1 MLHVQWHRPQDATAQ
16 NVARA
21 WTHNALS
28 TVVNKEFCQS
38 LQRMIMWCLS
48 GAKGTPN
55 SANEPPRA
63 QNRDSGSSAVEG
75 LHCQEKGEAAQ

>member
-1 MLHVQWHRPQDATAQ
+1 MDTQCSFNCGEQGILPKLAENDHVVPVRGK
-16 NVARA
+16 RY
-21 WTHNALS
+21 
-28 TVVNKEFCQS
+28 
-38 LQRMIMWCLS
+38 
-48 GAKGTPN
+48 PN